1 MRAGRRRAIMSLAF
15 ASRRGLS
22 LLTPFPTMLLR
33 SRPAL
38 TPSAVPAAVRIPPP
52 SRLVVARTTWSN
64 SCETHHHPVAAQLRV
79 LVAPLSMAA
88 ARSGTGGGGPKKSA
102 TSSNSNKR
110 KPRHASSAT
119 TSSPGAKRRLSSGPE
134 GGGAAAASDPRTVSW
149 GAGAAAG
156 VGGRGGRGQASAG
169 GRGGAGRGGRGTI
182 ARGLHDRRPY
192 TPRPKTFG
200 EVPEDQLQVTFTRAS
215 GAGGQNVNKVST
227 KVEMRFVVLE
237 AEWLPYDVRL
247 RLARQEK
254 GRMNNKG
261 ELVVTAQEFRQETQ
275 KQNRSQALAKLREM
289 INEAWEPAKERKMR
303 TGISKKGKAI
313 RKQDKLHRSKASP
326 KSQVKAGRSKLSSRD
341 YD

>member
-1 MRAGRRRAIMSLAF
+1 MRGGSSRAIMSLAF

-22 LLTPFPTMLLR
+22 LMTPFPTMLVR
-33 SRPAL
+33 SRPAF
-38 TPSAVPAAVRIPPP
+38 TPSVPAAVPP
-52 SRLVVARTTWSN
+52 SSRGVLARTTWSN
-64 SCETHHHPVAAQLRV
+64 TCENHHHPVQVAAQLRA

-88 ARSGTGGGGPKKSA
+88 ARSGTGGGSLKKTA
-102 TSSNSNKR
+102 GSNNKR
-110 KPRHASSAT
+110 KPRHASSSA
-119 TSSPGAKRRLSSGPE
+119 TSSPGGAKRRLSSGPE
-134 GGGAAAASDPRTVSW
+134 GGSAASPRTVPWST
-149 GAGAAAG
+149 GAAGG
-156 VGGRGGRGQASAG
+156 VGGRGRGQASAG
-169 GRGGAGRGGRGTI
+169 GRGAAVSVGAGRGARGTI

-192 TPRPKTFG
+192 TPRPESFG

-227 KVEMRFVVLE
+227 KVEMRFVVSE

-254 GRMNNKG
+254 GRVNNKG

-313 RKQDKLHRSKASP
+313 RKQDKLYRSKAS
-326 KSQVKAGRSKLSSRD
+326 RTRFKLSSRD